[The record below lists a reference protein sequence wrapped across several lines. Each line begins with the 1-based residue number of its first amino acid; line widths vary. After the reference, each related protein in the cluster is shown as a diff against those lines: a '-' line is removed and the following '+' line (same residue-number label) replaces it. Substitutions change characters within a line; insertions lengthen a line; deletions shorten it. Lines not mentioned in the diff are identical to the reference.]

1 MAEYI
6 DGVADREEFLT
17 DCKRLTV
24 KAVAHKYGVGEAYVA
39 EVRAM
44 NGITKADYYHELLTC
59 YTEMGLEGAMRAF
72 NLSEERLRQRLRN
85 LGVSITTR
93 GQEIERERIAYI
105 EEGHTVSE
113 VSAHL
118 GMEHTNVYRFC
129 KEHGLKLKPL
139 GHPKKRDGLR
149 EEIVAGWRSGKY
161 PSRSAL
167 AEAKGVS
174 RQYVSFVLKDC

>member
-1 MAEYI
+1 MGEY
-6 DGVADREEFLT
+6 GMEVADSPEFLK
-17 DCKRLTV
+17 DCKRRAV
-24 KAVAHKYGVGEAYVA
+24 KFVAAKYDVDEAYVVK
-39 EVRAM
+39 VRKR
-44 NGITKADYYHELLTC
+44 NGITKADYYHELLSC
-59 YTEMGLEGAMRAF
+59 YTESGLDATMRAF

-85 LGVSITTR
+85 MGVSITTR

-105 EEGHTVSE
+105 EEGHTVAE
-113 VSAHL
+113 VSEHL
-118 GMEHTNVYRFC
+118 GMERTNVYRFC

-139 GHPKKRDGLR
+139 GHPKKHEGLR
-149 EEIVAGWRSGKY
+149 EEIVAGWRSGEY

>member
-1 MAEYI
+1 MGEHNN
-6 DGVADREEFLT
+6 GLADSAGFLK

-24 KAVAHKYGVGEAYVA
+24 KAVARKYGVGEAYVA
-39 EVRAM
+39 EVRATK
-44 NGITKADYYHELLTC
+44 GITKADYYHELLSC
-59 YTEMGLEGAMRAF
+59 YTESGLEGAMRAF

-85 LGVSITTR
+85 MGVSIATR
-93 GQEIERERIAYI
+93 GKEIEGARIAYI
-105 EEGHTVSE
+105 EEGHTVAE
-113 VSAHL
+113 VSEHL
-118 GMEHTNVYRFC
+118 GMERTNVYRFC

-139 GHPKKRDGLR
+139 GHPKKHEGLR
-149 EEIVAGWRSGKY
+149 EEIVAGWRSGEY